1 MILKMLETADVR
13 RGSVCSVAYLLD
25 KLEPAEAGEL
35 REALR
40 SDYRTSDI
48 ARVLNQLGHKI
59 TKNTLGRHRRGE
71 CSCQTEAV

>member
-1 MILKMLETADVR
+1 MILKLLENADVR

-25 KLEPAEAGEL
+25 KLEPAEADEL

-71 CSCQTEAV
+71 CSCKTEAV

>member
-1 MILKMLETADVR
+1 MILKLLENADVR
-13 RGSVCSVAYLLD
+13 RGSLCSVAYLLD
-25 KLEPAEAGEL
+25 KLEPAEADEL

-71 CSCQTEAV
+71 CSCKTEAV

>member
-1 MILKMLETADVR
+1 MILKMLETADLR
-13 RGSVCSVAYLLD
+13 RGSLCSIAYLLD
-25 KLEPAEAGEL
+25 KLEPAEADEL

-48 ARVLNQLGHKI
+48 ARVLTQLGHKV
-59 TKNTLGRHRRGE
+59 NRGTLGRHRRGE